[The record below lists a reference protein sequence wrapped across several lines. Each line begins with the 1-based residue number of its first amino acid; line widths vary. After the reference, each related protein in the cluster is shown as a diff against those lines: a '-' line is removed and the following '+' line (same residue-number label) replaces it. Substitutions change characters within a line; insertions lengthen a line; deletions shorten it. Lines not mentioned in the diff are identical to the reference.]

1 MYTCRIPRY
10 SQRLKILYF
19 IKTRDERLGDI
30 EPRVQSVL
38 HSCSEVISSGKLCK
52 VLEVVLA
59 FGNFMNQGRR
69 GNAFGFKL
77 SSLNNILDTKSS
89 IDREVT
95 LLHYIIKTLESKV
108 NASHVSTDYIFL
120 AVAKSMTCTWS
131 YLYNFKYC
139 QEHNMSFVVLIVLI
153 LQRLR
158 IVVQC
163 ALISLHCFCCCIFL

>member
-1 MYTCRIPRY
+1 MQYCHCTIVIITQFLQHFTICTCRIPRY

-38 HSCSEVISSGKLCK
+38 HSCSEVASSRKLRK
-52 VLEVVLA
+52 VLEVVLT

-89 IDREVT
+89 TDREVT

-108 NASHVSTDYIFL
+108 NSGV
-120 AVAKSMTCTWS
+120 
-131 YLYNFKYC
+131 
-139 QEHNMSFVVLIVLI
+139 
-153 LQRLR
+153 R
-158 IVVQC
+158 IMVC
-163 ALISLHCFCCCIFL
+163 S

>member
-1 MYTCRIPRY
+1 MFHTCKIEKLKIRSGNKVVNQSPSVPLKALSLSLSSTYYRIPRY
-10 SQRLKILYF
+10 SQRLRILYF

-38 HSCSEVISSGKLCK
+38 QSCREVISSGKLRK

-89 IDREVT
+89 TDREVT
-95 LLHYIIKTLESKV
+95 LLHYIVKTLESKV
-108 NASHVSTDYIFL
+108 
-120 AVAKSMTCTWS
+120 
-131 YLYNFKYC
+131 
-139 QEHNMSFVVLIVLI
+139 
-153 LQRLR
+153 R
-158 IVVQC
+158 
-163 ALISLHCFCCCIFL
+163 